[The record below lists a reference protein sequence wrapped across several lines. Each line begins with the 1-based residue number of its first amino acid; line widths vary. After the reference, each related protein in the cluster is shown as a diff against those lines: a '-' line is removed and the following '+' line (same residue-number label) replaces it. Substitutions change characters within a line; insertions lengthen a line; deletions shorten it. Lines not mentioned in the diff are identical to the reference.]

1 MKDKLLYYFYKNKKI
16 PENQLNKSQLA
27 KQLGYKSIGHFY
39 RDYQT
44 LIDQKLIEITEENNQ
59 KVIKI
64 TQKGENAFLLYLKF
78 PRAASYLIIYT
89 GIVFIFYAILD
100 ILKIP
105 PNPIAEAI
113 AGTALIIA
121 GLTILKLLI
130 PTIEQKLK

>member
-1 MKDKLLYYFYKNKKI
+1 MIDVFKIKMKDKLLYYFYKNKKI

-44 LIDQKLIEITEENNQ
+44 LIDQKLIEITKENNQ
-59 KVIKI
+59 KIIKI

-78 PRAASYLIIYT
+78 PKAASYLIIYT

-105 PNPIAEAI
+105 Q
-113 AGTALIIA
+113 T
-121 GLTILKLLI
+121 
-130 PTIEQKLK
+130 Q